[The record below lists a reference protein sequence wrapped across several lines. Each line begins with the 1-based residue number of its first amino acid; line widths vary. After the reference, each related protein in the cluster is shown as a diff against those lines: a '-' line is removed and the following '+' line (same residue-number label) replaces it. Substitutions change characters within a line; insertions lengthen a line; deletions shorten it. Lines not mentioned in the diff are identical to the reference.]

1 MHRIAPGMGVGYK
14 PRMTTD
20 SDCRSWFSA
29 SDLLTQDA
37 SAPVALMGAPMG
49 LGSITPGRCDE
60 APAVVRAAMKRM
72 SVYDLE
78 TETDL
83 SALRVF
89 DAGDADITDLEPAAS
104 LAPLMAMMGP
114 LAKEHALTIVLGG
127 NNAITRPCVHAL
139 DPSLKRVGVL
149 TLDAHFDLRDTDC
162 GLTNGNPIQALL
174 EDGLPGEH
182 IAQIGLLPFANT
194 KKAHQKAK
202 DAGIY
207 VATAAACKAQGL
219 AAIAANALERLA
231 SRCDAIHVDFDIDIV
246 ERSAMPGAPGA
257 RPGGVAVQDFFD
269 ATRLICAHPKVRSV
283 DLTEFDPSLDVAAVS
298 ALTAAR
304 WTCEVLAGFL
314 KR

>member
-1 MHRIAPGMGVGYK
+1 
-14 PRMTTD
+14 MTTD

-29 SDLLTQDA
+29 ADLLTQDA
-37 SAPVALMGAPMG
+37 NAQVALLGAPMG
-49 LGSITPGRCDE
+49 LGSITPGRCDL
-60 APAVVRAAMKRM
+60 APETVRAALKRM

-83 SALRVF
+83 SALRIF
-89 DAGDADITDLEPAAS
+89 DDGDVGIQGVQPAES
-104 LAPLMAMMGP
+104 LAPLVERLMP
-114 LAKEHALTIVLGG
+114 LTQQHKLTLVLGG

-139 DPSLKRVGVL
+139 DPTLQRVGVL

-174 EDGLPGEH
+174 EDGLPGAH

-194 KKAHQKAK
+194 KKAHDKAK
-202 DAGIY
+202 AAGIY

-231 SRCDAIHVDFDIDIV
+231 SRCDVIHVDFDIDVV

-283 DLTEFDPSLDVAAVS
+283 DLTEFDPSLDVAAIS

-304 WTCEVLAGFL
+304 WVCEVLAGFL
-314 KR
+314 RR

>member
-1 MHRIAPGMGVGYK
+1 MNS
-14 PRMTTD
+14 D

-29 SDLLTQDA
+29 ADLLTQDA
-37 SAPVALMGAPMG
+37 RAPVALMGAPLG
-49 LGSITPGRCDE
+49 LGSITPGRCDL
-60 APAVVRAAMKRM
+60 APGAVRAAMKRM

-89 DAGDADITDLEPAAS
+89 DAGDADIADLEPAAC
-104 LAPLMAMMGP
+104 LAPLTAMLGP
-114 LAKEHALTIVLGG
+114 LTNAHELTVVLGG

-174 EDGLPGEH
+174 EDGLPGGH

-194 KKAHQKAK
+194 KKAHEKAK
-202 DAGIY
+202 AAGIY
-207 VATAAACKAQGL
+207 FATAAACRAEELAKIAENALGRL
-219 AAIAANALERLA
+219 AA
-231 SRCDAIHVDFDIDIV
+231 RCDVIHVDFDIDVID
-246 ERSAMPGAPGA
+246 RGQMPGAPGA
-257 RPGGVAVQDFFD
+257 RPGGAAAQDFFA
-269 ATRLICAHPKVRSV
+269 ATRLICAHPKVKSV
-283 DLTEFDPSLDVAAVS
+283 DLTEFDPSLDVASIS

-304 WTCEVLAGFL
+304 WVCEVLAGFV

>member
-1 MHRIAPGMGVGYK
+1 M
-14 PRMTTD
+14 TD

-29 SDLLTQDA
+29 ADLLTHDA
-37 SAPVALMGAPMG
+37 SAPVALIGAPMG
-49 LGSITPGRCDE
+49 LGSITPGRCDL
-60 APAVVRAAMKRM
+60 APETIRAAMKRM

-89 DAGDADITDLEPAAS
+89 DAGDADIAGLEPAAS
-104 LAPLMAMMGP
+104 LAPLLACVSP
-114 LAKEHALTIVLGG
+114 LAAKHALTIVLGG

-139 DPSLKRVGVL
+139 DPTLRRVGVL

-174 EDGLPGEH
+174 EDGLPGAH
-182 IAQIGLLPFANT
+182 VAQIGLLPFANT

-202 DAGIY
+202 DNSIY
-207 VATAAACKAQGL
+207 VATAAACRAQGL
-219 AAIAANALERLA
+219 AKIAENALARLSA
-231 SRCDAIHVDFDIDIV
+231 RCDVIHVDFDIDVV
-246 ERSAMPGAPGA
+246 ERNAMPGAPGA
-257 RPGGVAVQDFFD
+257 RPGGAPAQDFFD

-283 DLTEFDPSLDVAAVS
+283 DLTEFDPSLDVAAIS

-304 WTCEVLAGFL
+304 WACEVLAGFL

>member
-1 MHRIAPGMGVGYK
+1 
-14 PRMTTD
+14 MTND
-20 SDCRSWFSA
+20 SDCSSWFSA
-29 SDLLTQDA
+29 ADLLTQDA
-37 SAPVALMGAPMG
+37 NAPVALVGAPVG

-60 APAVVRAAMKRM
+60 APEAVRAAMKRM

-89 DAGDADITDLEPAAS
+89 DAGDADVADLTPAAS
-104 LAPLMAMMGP
+104 LAPLMAMLGP
-114 LAKEHALTIVLGG
+114 LAKAHALTIVLGG
-127 NNAITRPCVHAL
+127 NNAVTRPCVHAL
-139 DPSLKRVGVL
+139 DPTLERVGVL

-174 EDGLPGEH
+174 EDGLAGAH
-182 IAQIGLLPFANT
+182 VAQIGLLPFANT
-194 KKAHQKAK
+194 KRAHEKAK
-202 DAGIY
+202 SAGIY
-207 VATAAACKAQGL
+207 VATAAACKQQGL

-231 SRCDAIHVDFDIDIV
+231 WRCDVIHVDFDIDVI

-257 RPGGVAVQDFFD
+257 RPGGVSAQEFFD
-269 ATRLICAHPKVRSV
+269 ATRLICAHHKVRSV
-283 DLTEFDPSLDVAAVS
+283 DLTEFDPSLDVAKIS

-304 WTCEVLAGFL
+304 WVCEVLAGVL

>member
-1 MHRIAPGMGVGYK
+1 M
-14 PRMTTD
+14 TD

-29 SDLLTQDA
+29 ADLLTQDGG
-37 SAPVALMGAPMG
+37 APVALLGAPMG
-49 LGSITPGRCDE
+49 LGSITPGRCDL
-60 APAVVRAAMKRM
+60 APETVRAAMKRM

-89 DAGDADITDLEPAAS
+89 DDGDVNIEKLQPAES
-104 LAPLMAMMGP
+104 LAPIVERLAP
-114 LAKEHALTIVLGG
+114 LTQQHGLTIVLGG

-139 DPSLKRVGVL
+139 DSSLRRVGVL

-174 EDGLPGEH
+174 QDGLPGSH

-202 DAGIY
+202 GAGIY
-207 VATAAACKAQGL
+207 VASAAACKAQGL

-231 SRCDAIHVDFDIDIV
+231 SRCDVIHVDFDIDVV
-246 ERSAMPGAPGA
+246 ERAAMPGAPGA
-257 RPGGVAVQDFFD
+257 RPGGVSAQDFFD

-283 DLTEFDPSLDVAAVS
+283 DLTEFDPSLDVAAIS

>member
-1 MHRIAPGMGVGYK
+1 M
-14 PRMTTD
+14 TD

-29 SDLLTQDA
+29 ADLLTQDA
-37 SAPVALMGAPMG
+37 TAPIALVGAPLG
-49 LGSITPGRCDE
+49 LGSITPGRCDL
-60 APAVVRAAMKRM
+60 APETVRAAMKRM

-83 SALRVF
+83 STLRVF
-89 DAGDADITDLEPAAS
+89 DAGDIMLERTEPSEA
-104 LAPLMAMMGP
+104 LAPMVETVAP
-114 LAKEHALTIVLGG
+114 LTREHALTIVLGG

-139 DPSLKRVGVL
+139 DATLQRVGVL

-174 EDGLPGEH
+174 EDGLPGSH

-194 KKAHQKAK
+194 KRAHDKAK
-202 DAGIY
+202 AAGIY

-231 SRCDAIHVDFDIDIV
+231 SRCEVIHVDFDIDVV

-257 RPGGVAVQDFFD
+257 RPGGVAVEDFFD

-283 DLTEFDPSLDVAAVS
+283 DLTEFDPSLDVAAIS

-304 WTCEVLAGFL
+304 WACEVLAGFQ
-314 KR
+314 RR